1 MYFKKVLRVFQ
12 NCFKSVSRMFQR
24 SCKKVLRGFNRVF
37 RKLQGSS
44 RVFHLSF
51 KGFSRVFQRSFN
63 SLSVKFQRYFKRV
76 FKVISWK
83 IKCCFLSVSRKF
95 FKVLSC
101 CMALIAATRAA
112 SVGASATGHFLLE
125 IAQSDI
131 YHGSIMWSAS

>member
-1 MYFKKVLRVFQ
+1 MYFKKVSRVFQ
-12 NCFKSVSRMFQR
+12 NCFKGVSRMFQR
-24 SCKKVLRGFNRVF
+24 SCKKVLRGFNGVF

-51 KGFSRVFQRSFN
+51 KGFLRVFQKSFN
-63 SLSVKFQRYFKRV
+63 GLSAKFQGHFKRV

-83 IKCCFLSVSRKF
+83 IKCCLLSVS
-95 FKVLSC
+95 
-101 CMALIAATRAA
+101 RAA

-131 YHGSIMWSAS
+131 YHGSIVWSAS